1 MQTRDVSF
9 AIHSPSGATLA
20 ASSTHAEEVSGATG
34 WHTLWVDAAANARG
48 SASYELT
55 VEYAGT
61 PEGIG

>member
-1 MQTRDVSF
+1 
-9 AIHSPSGATLA
+9 
-20 ASSTHAEEVSGATG
+20 VSGATG
-34 WHTLWVDAAANARG
+34 WYTVRVDAAASAKG